1 MTEQKLDLWAER
13 RHELAA
19 LVEQLSPS
27 EALEVLSRVVADCTD
42 ATMLAPILIGVIRG
56 IVERRE
62 GKSDEGAC

>member
-1 MTEQKLDLWAER
+1 MTEQQLDLWAER
-13 RHELAA
+13 RHDVAA

-42 ATMLAPILIGVIRG
+42 ATMLAPILIGTIRG

-62 GKSDEGAC
+62 DKSDE